1 MLTLH
6 YLTSLDQ
13 AITPP
18 RLLSKTIFIH
28 RQLRPSAYRNIPNKY
43 LGDNIMS
50 IHVIGSISNTVSKSL
65 GVIDNTV
72 DGISSAA
79 TIFKTSMQ
87 AAEHEALLE
96 TFIEQKKLLAASGLS
111 EEEITEFKLLTA

>member
-1 MLTLH
+1 
-6 YLTSLDQ
+6 
-13 AITPP
+13 
-18 RLLSKTIFIH
+18 
-28 RQLRPSAYRNIPNKY
+28 
-43 LGDNIMS
+43 MS
-50 IHVIGSISNTVSKSL
+50 IQVIGSISNTVSKSL

-79 TIFKTSMQ
+79 TIFKTTMQ

-111 EEEITEFKLLTA
+111 EEEITEFKQLTA